1 LNETVIRREILEN
14 KHKNV
19 DREAATNI
27 MYQIFWSKWISNK
40 FEQNQVNESIH
51 TLEFGTFM
59 NYFIIHIGKNRLIY
73 II

>member
-1 LNETVIRREILEN
+1 MKQLYVEQILEN

-27 MYQIFWSKWISNK
+27 MYQIYGFKWISNESK
-40 FEQNQVNESIH
+40 QNQVNESIE

-59 NYFIIHIGKNRLIY
+59 NY
-73 II
+73 